1 MQWRPVDIVAV
12 ILALGLSSAV
22 VLILVVTGIQITRSS
37 LPTVE
42 LSSNASQILTGA
54 VGGLSGL
61 LGGYLGHNL
70 RDRRDTHDD
79 SDRPAT

>member
-1 MQWRPVDIVAV
+1 MRWRPVDVVAA
-12 ILALGLSSAV
+12 ILAVGLSSAV
-22 VLILVVTGIQITRSS
+22 ILILVVTGIQITQST

-61 LGGYLGHNL
+61 LGGYLGHNIKQKGGDQ
-70 RDRRDTHDD
+70 DRKQ
-79 SDRPAT
+79 P

>member
-1 MQWRPVDIVAV
+1 VQWRPVDVVAA
-12 ILALGLSSAV
+12 ILAVGLSSAV
-22 VLILVVTGIQITRSS
+22 ILILVVTGIQITQSS

-54 VGGLSGL
+54 VGGLAGL

-70 RDRRDTHDD
+70 ADRRDTDG
-79 SDRPAT
+79 SGK